1 MKQVF
6 EKIKVNSKFVN
17 SYYYFTKD
25 FIYFYFSCKKLKNNQ
40 KIIFESL
47 SDIKRE
53 FLLKFKEALIDNFS
67 RAFKL
72 VETIQKSSQNDIEFG
87 KENLVNVNIVE
98 YLVNYIKKISQSF
111 TDLYIEFAF
120 TNEDSNFYSN
130 QDLLIKEM
138 KDIFENEIKN
148 YYLIPIYNKIDN
160 LFILLENKDT
170 NVNTNEKFYIQLIYF
185 NNYILYKM
193 DEVFNAFINSN
204 ISYLIKKSLIT
215 NNRVKI
221 INYNTRLFKLF
232 KDNFSNKMFLS
243 NLNNKDYCINIINEI
258 INKTNL
264 YFGEINHI
272 NNLLFEQYLL
282 ENCLYSYFLCC
293 VIILII
299 KNTFDAE
306 FIDAILDNLINNIS
320 KVIIRINHSDVII
333 KFHEFIKLLS
343 CNESEERLNEY
354 KIIIRKSKVK
364 KILFNI
370 KKLNFNQQKIFNF
383 LENNKIEQEEFLN
396 ILVII
401 LMSYL
406 RCNSEQEIDFYLGKK
421 QLINK
426 YINIIEH
433 ELLNE

>member
-426 YINIIEH
+426 NINIIEH

>member
-17 SYYYFTKD
+17 SYYYFNKD

-47 SDIKRE
+47 SDIKGE

-72 VETIQKSSQNDIEFG
+72 VETIQKSQNDIEFG
-87 KENLVNVNIVE
+87 KENFVNINIVE
-98 YLVNYIKKISQSF
+98 YLVDYIKKISQSF

-120 TNEDSNFYSN
+120 TNEDPNFYSN

-138 KDIFENEIKN
+138 KDIFEDEIKN
-148 YYLIPIYNKIDN
+148 HYLIPIYNIIDS
-160 LFILLENKDT
+160 LFKLLENKDT
-170 NVNTNEKFYIQLIYF
+170 KEKENEKSNIQLIYF

-215 NNRVKI
+215 NNKEKI
-221 INYNTRLFKLF
+221 VNFNTKLFKLF
-232 KDNFSNKMFLS
+232 KDNFSNKIILS
-243 NLNNKDYCINIINEI
+243 NLNNKDFCINIINEI
-258 INKTNL
+258 ISKANL
-264 YFGEINHI
+264 YFGEINHM
-272 NNLLFEQYLL
+272 NNFLFEQNLL

-299 KNTFDAE
+299 NNTFDAE
-306 FIDAILDNLINNIS
+306 FFDTILENLINNTS
-320 KVIIRINHSDVII
+320 KVIIKINHSDVII

-343 CNESEERLNEY
+343 CNETEERLNEY
-354 KIIIRKSKVK
+354 KIIIGKSKIK

-383 LENNKIEQEEFLN
+383 IENNKLDQEDFLD
-396 ILVII
+396 ILVI
-401 LMSYL
+401 MFMKYL
-406 RCNSEQEIDFYLGKK
+406 RCNSEQEIDFYFGKK

-426 YINIIEH
+426 YINIIES
-433 ELLNE
+433 ELFNE

>member
-232 KDNFSNKMFLS
+232 KDNFSNKMFL
-243 NLNNKDYCINIINEI
+243 
-258 INKTNL
+258 
-264 YFGEINHI
+264 
-272 NNLLFEQYLL
+272 
-282 ENCLYSYFLCC
+282 
-293 VIILII
+293 
-299 KNTFDAE
+299 
-306 FIDAILDNLINNIS
+306 
-320 KVIIRINHSDVII
+320 
-333 KFHEFIKLLS
+333 
-343 CNESEERLNEY
+343 
-354 KIIIRKSKVK
+354 
-364 KILFNI
+364 
-370 KKLNFNQQKIFNF
+370 
-383 LENNKIEQEEFLN
+383 
-396 ILVII
+396 
-401 LMSYL
+401 
-406 RCNSEQEIDFYLGKK
+406 
-421 QLINK
+421 
-426 YINIIEH
+426 
-433 ELLNE
+433 

>member
-170 NVNTNEKFYIQLIYF
+170 NVNTNEKYYIQLIYF
-185 NNYILYKM
+185 NNYTLYKM